1 MKKKN
6 RFSKFKYLILFAAGF
21 IIIFIIVIGIR
32 SFSLGTAKIN
42 YFQYAGIQ
50 FEIIKTEGDSL
61 PALEQIKHPDYI
73 TQFDAILEIKRR
85 KKNGAGVDA
94 LIEYIKSPQTHRNM
108 KVMAVWALGEMK
120 AASALDFLINLQQE
134 SHIDKYELNKAI
146 LKIKREYG
154 MIDRIKRQFE

>member
-6 RFSKFKYLILFAAGF
+6 IFSKYKYFLLFAAGF
-21 IIIFIIVIGIR
+21 IIVFIFVAGIR
-32 SFSLGTAKIN
+32 SISLGTAQIN
-42 YFQYAGIQ
+42 YFQVAGIQ

-61 PALEQIKHPDYI
+61 PVLEQLKHPDYI

-85 KKNGAGVDA
+85 EKYIAGVDA
-94 LIEYIKSPQTHRNM
+94 LIEYIKSPQTHKNM

-120 AASALDFLINLQQE
+120 AESALNFLIKLQKE
-134 SHIDKYELNKAI
+134 SHLDRYELNKAI
-146 LKIKREYG
+146 LKIKKEYG